1 MLPNVFTSKSF
12 LPNVC
17 ENVKLSKSQQKI
29 YELKGHV
36 IVLGIGD
43 TALDCA
49 RSALRVGAERVT
61 VVFRRG
67 FNDMRA
73 NDEIFTPSVW
83 ERINFISNLTPSKVI
98 KENGVATGMEFE
110 QYFFDG
116 KEYKPTNEKLNIKAD
131 YIISAFGSKNSQPAI
146 ADLILNSKGK
156 VDINRHTMQNNS
168 KPHVFAGGDI
178 IGTQNL
184 VDAVNDGKVASWF
197 LHKYIGQKHGIDYGD
212 TPKLPG
218 FFTEIDLVDIST
230 EMAGVKF
237 DNPYGLASAPPATS
251 YPMIRRAFEMGWG
264 FAVTKTFVLDK
275 DEVVNVAPRIFKAT
289 NDPLRKEPS
298 FSNIELIS

>member
-1 MLPNVFTSKSF
+1 MLPNVFSSKSF

-17 ENVKLSKSQQKI
+17 ENVKLNKHKEKLYQ
-29 YELKGHV
+29 LKGHV

-49 RSALRVGAERVT
+49 RSALRVGADRVT

-73 NDEIFTPSVW
+73 NDEIFDPSVY
-83 ERINFISNLTPSKVI
+83 ERINFISNLTPQRVLKDQD
-98 KENGVATGMEFE
+98 VAAGIEFE
-110 QYFFDG
+110 QYLVDG
-116 KEYKPTNEKLNIKAD
+116 KQYKLTGERITIKAD
-131 YIISAFGSKNSQPAI
+131 YIISAFGSKNTQSAI
-146 ADLILNSKGK
+146 DSLIRDDKGK
-156 VDINRHTMQNNS
+156 LEINRHTMQNRS

-178 IGTQNL
+178 IGTNNL

-197 LHKYIGQKHGIDYGD
+197 IHKHIGSKHGIDYGS
-212 TPKLPG
+212 TPNLPG

-230 EMAGVKF
+230 TMAGVHF

-251 YPMIRRAFEMGWG
+251 YPMIRRAF
-264 FAVTKTFVLDK
+264 
-275 DEVVNVAPRIFKAT
+275 
-289 NDPLRKEPS
+289 
-298 FSNIELIS
+298 